1 MIELAQTYLGNLVE
15 DSSLAAKVTQAR
27 QQASCLDVSL
37 SQSDRHK
44 GRIQTRSTSGVTVGI
59 IKSRDW
65 SIRASDVF
73 MTEAEQLV
81 VIHLQEQKLLVLSF
95 EQPVTA
101 SATELVRLGHVLGNH
116 HYPITIA
123 NQKIYLQPGADFV
136 IVEQIIKQLQ
146 IPGLTINYEMR
157 SRSPKGLAPPGASVD
172 GVQSPDSLDFAPQSH
187 HH

>member
-1 MIELAQTYLGNLVE
+1 MIEIAQTYLGNLSE
-15 DSSLAAKVTQAR
+15 NSHLAARVTEAR
-27 QQASCLDVSL
+27 QQAACLDVFL
-37 SQSDRHK
+37 SQGDRQK
-44 GRIQTRSTSGVTVGI
+44 GRIQVRSTSGIAVGI

-116 HYPITIA
+116 HYPITVI
-123 NQKIYLQPGADFV
+123 QEKIYLQPGADLA
-136 IVEQIIKQLQ
+136 IVEQTIKQLQ

-157 SRSPKGLAPPGASVD
+157 S
-172 GVQSPDSLDFAPQSH
+172 PDLDCDFAHQSH

>member
-1 MIELAQTYLGNLVE
+1 MIELAQTYLGNLTE
-15 DSSLAAKVTQAR
+15 DYSLAAKVTQAR
-27 QQASCLDVSL
+27 QQASCLDVFL

-44 GRIQTRSTSGVTVGI
+44 GRIQVRSTSGFTVGI

-81 VIHLQEQKLLVLSF
+81 VIHLPEQKSLVLSF
-95 EQPVTA
+95 ELPLTA

-116 HYPITIA
+116 HYPINIA
-123 NQKIYLQPGADFV
+123 NQKIYLQPGADLPV
-136 IVEQIIKQLQ
+136 DLAIVEQTIKQLQ

-157 SRSPKGLAPPGASVD
+157 S
-172 GVQSPDSLDFAPQSH
+172 PDLDCDFDHQSH

>member
-1 MIELAQTYLGNLVE
+1 MIEIAQTYLGNLTE

-27 QQASCLDVSL
+27 QQGSCLEISL

-44 GRIQTRSTSGVTVGI
+44 GRIQTCSTSGEAIGI

-65 SIRASDVF
+65 SMREADVF
-73 MTEAEQLV
+73 RTESDRLLV
-81 VIHLQEQKLLVLSF
+81 IQLQEQELLVLSF

-101 SATELVRLGHVLGNH
+101 SAAELVHLGHVLGNH

-123 NQKIYLQPGADFV
+123 NQKIYFQPGADLR
-136 IVEQIIKQLQ
+136 IVEQTIKQLK
-146 IPGLTINYEMR
+146 IPGLSINYEMR
-157 SRSPKGLAPPGASVD
+157 SPDHLNFAPP
-172 GVQSPDSLDFAPQSH
+172 SH